1 MALLY
6 LMGQPMTIDDSKAR
20 RELGYEGKVSFH
32 EGLDELSR

>member
-20 RELGYEGKVSFH
+20 RELGYKGKVNLQ
-32 EGLDELSR
+32 EGLAELSR